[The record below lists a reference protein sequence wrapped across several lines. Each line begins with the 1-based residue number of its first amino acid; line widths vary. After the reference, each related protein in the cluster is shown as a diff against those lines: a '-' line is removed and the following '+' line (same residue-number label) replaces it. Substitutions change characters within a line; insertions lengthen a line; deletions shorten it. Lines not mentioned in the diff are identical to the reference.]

1 MKVRKFLEQDNKDTP
16 LFLLLYPRFY
26 PLHFFP
32 ILILQCQTREL
43 LVPFLLRLWYD
54 AGIERGTPA
63 LEVSTLPLGYR
74 GGGPPY
80 SSFKGLN
87 VFLIQ

>member
-1 MKVRKFLEQDNKDTP
+1 MKVRKFLEQDNKDIP

-26 PLHFFP
+26 PSHFFP

-54 AGIERGTPA
+54 AGTAA
-63 LEVSTLPLGYR
+63 LEASTLPLGYR
-74 GGGPPY
+74 GGGPSY
-80 SSFKGLN
+80 LSFKGLN
-87 VFLIQ
+87 VFLIK